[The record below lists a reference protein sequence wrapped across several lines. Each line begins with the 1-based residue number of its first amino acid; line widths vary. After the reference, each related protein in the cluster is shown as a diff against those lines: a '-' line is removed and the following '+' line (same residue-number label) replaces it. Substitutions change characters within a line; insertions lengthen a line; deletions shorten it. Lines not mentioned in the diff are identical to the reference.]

1 MSDLR
6 TICFLIFMRSIGRV
20 GARQVRSRRKKRKVH
35 NVIGIDNLER
45 HSCRL
50 REEMPDNATR
60 EGKEEEKRKKKG
72 EEKNIRKVRRKRA
85 GSGLMWG

>member
-1 MSDLR
+1 M
-6 TICFLIFMRSIGRV
+6 
-20 GARQVRSRRKKRKVH
+20 H

-45 HSCRL
+45 HSRRL

-72 EEKNIRKVRRKRA
+72 RKKILGRLEENVQVQV
-85 GSGLMWG
+85 